1 MAIRPAR
8 PVDPLTTQ
16 QPTAATSSTPS
27 ISTDS
32 QRPTISLIN
41 MPECMTLRAPEPVVV
56 DHVRA
61 GADDRGDKAVR
72 RTATATGGGGH
83 ARDTE

>member
-1 MAIRPAR
+1 
-8 PVDPLTTQ
+8 
-16 QPTAATSSTPS
+16 
-27 ISTDS
+27 
-32 QRPTISLIN
+32 
-41 MPECMTLRAPEPVVV
+41 MPECMTLREPEPVVV

-83 ARDTE
+83 ARDTEQPGSREP